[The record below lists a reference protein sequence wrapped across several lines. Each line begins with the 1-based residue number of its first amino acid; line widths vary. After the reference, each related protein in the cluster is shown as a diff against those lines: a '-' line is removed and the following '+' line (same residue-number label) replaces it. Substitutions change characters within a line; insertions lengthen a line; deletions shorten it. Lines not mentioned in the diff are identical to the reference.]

1 MVLLQRM
8 STPLRVHPLIMVPH
22 VVLVA
27 HRALLILIIHVFLLL
42 LPAPHVGVIGPI
54 SIDVLVRL
62 LVNIAS
68 TIHSAIG
75 WLRGRSGYLQLA
87 PRI

>member
-1 MVLLQRM
+1 LLERM
-8 STPLRVHPLIMVPH
+8 PTPLRIHPLVMVPH

-42 LPAPHVGVIGPI
+42 LPGAHVSVIGPI

-68 TIHSAIG
+68 TIHSTIG
-75 WLRGRSGYLQLA
+75 WLRGWSGYLQLA